1 MARLIQV
8 GFGAAGTEIVRQHLG
23 KRGDLDLLAH
33 GRKVE
38 AIFGFCDIRRFT
50 DATEVLQERV
60 MQFVNVVAHIVHSK
74 VRRYH
79 GNPNKNIGDAF
90 LLVWKATPTRSMA
103 TAEEEAL
110 SAREDIA
117 EGGPHKATRRRT
129 GMVVSRQ
136 SLVPGTDEM
145 VAAAVAAAANSKPGS
160 ALPPPPP
167 PSGDLTPIR
176 LKRLAT
182 DAGHGPADGFGLG
195 ENGVGRWSRADLTHG
210 VSPASTSSQ
219 QLRMST
225 DSTKSIGDQQG
236 TAAGGEAITSQTD
249 QWGCTRVWEDGIPPT
264 DHKLSRLLGQSAS
277 LPPRHRADEALKA
290 MVQVRSSPRGNG
302 TPPSVTPP
310 PTHFYRPRSRASARP
325 SATRIH
331 CLRRSCTI
339 CSG

>member
-90 LLVWKATPTRSMA
+90 LLVWKATPTSSMA
-103 TAEEEAL
+103 AAEGGAL
-110 SAREDIA
+110 SAREDA
-117 EGGPHKATRRRT
+117 EGPHKATRRRT

-136 SLVPGTDEM
+136 SLVPGTNEM

-167 PSGDLTPIR
+167 PPLGDLTPIR
-176 LKRLAT
+176 LKRLTT
-182 DAGHGPADGFGLG
+182 DAGHGPADGYGLG

-210 VSPASTSSQ
+210 VSPASTSSHQ
-219 QLRMST
+219 QCRMST
-225 DSTKSIGDQQG
+225 DYSTKS
-236 TAAGGEAITSQTD
+236 TTAGGEAITSQTD
-249 QWGCTRVWEDGIPPT
+249 QWGCTRVWEDGIPLT
-264 DHKLSRLLGQSAS
+264 DHKLSRVLGQSAS

-290 MVQVRSSPRGNG
+290 MVQVWSPPRGCG
-302 TPPSVTPP
+302 TPLSVTPP
-310 PTHFYRPRSRASARP
+310 PTYFDSPRSRASARP